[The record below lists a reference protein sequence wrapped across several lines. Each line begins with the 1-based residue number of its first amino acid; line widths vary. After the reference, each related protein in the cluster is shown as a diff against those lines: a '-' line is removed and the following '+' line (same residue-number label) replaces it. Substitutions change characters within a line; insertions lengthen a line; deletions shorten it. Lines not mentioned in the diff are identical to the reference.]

1 MADVNA
7 IMDELLKA
15 APEEETEK
23 EDTDIYYGA
32 STDNLSG
39 YDFGER
45 ERDEDDYEEQEDEWE
60 YQTEYDEWE
69 NEMESVGESYC
80 SDVQDMRD
88 TLNEV
93 YDFINYDDHR
103 YWPDERERIENIIT
117 EMKELCDRLYS
128 RAEDYRS
135 DPSDW

>member
-1 MADVNA
+1 MADMDK

-15 APEEETEK
+15 APEEEEETEK
-23 EDTDIYYGA
+23 EDTDIYYGTN
-32 STDNLSG
+32 TDNLSG

-45 ERDEDDYEEQEDEWE
+45 ERDEDDYEEDEWE

-80 SDVQDMRD
+80 SDMRD
-88 TLNEV
+88 MYDTLDEIN
-93 YDFINYDDHR
+93 DFINDSDHR
-103 YWPDERERIENIIT
+103 YWPEDRERIENIIT
-117 EMKELCDRLYS
+117 EMRELCDRLYS